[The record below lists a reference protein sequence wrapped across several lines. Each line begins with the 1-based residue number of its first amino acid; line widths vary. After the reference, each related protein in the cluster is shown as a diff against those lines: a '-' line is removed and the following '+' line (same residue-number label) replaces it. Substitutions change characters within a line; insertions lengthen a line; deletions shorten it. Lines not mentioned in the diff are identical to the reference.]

1 MISYLLKLLALILA
15 SFAVIFTYYWKDFS
29 FHNESFSWYAIYI
42 VFILI
47 SYSIY
52 KFFQIFLTEDKVRFS
67 PFSIF
72 LYFILHLFLLNIVFF
87 SVSSQ
92 PLGYSMILFFKI
104 IFYSIIPIFLV
115 LMSYSAWK
123 KILNYVSS
131 FSSETI
137 TFKFLSSL
145 WLGFSIF
152 LTILTILWSLGLYNI
167 YSVLFI
173 VLLFVWLSFKELKDT
188 FSSIFSYNIEF
199 EKHETESDDIFK
211 QINFY
216 LLSSEFL
223 FIVLTFLLSVNLIN
237 IVRPM
242 PIGWDDLWVYMNY
255 PQMMA
260 LSWDIKW
267 FWMVAWQTFTWIG
280 FMIHSN
286 VQAFFLNNVGWI
298 LSSIV
303 MVLAV
308 WDLLKNTKKTFI
320 NIPLLVATMIMSM
333 PMVIFQQAKDMK
345 LDTGLLFMTVIAMY
359 MIYYIFLKYIG
370 YTEEISI
377 KNKNWKISEKISTIN
392 WKETIEIKVEEK
404 TEKTFSLF
412 SYKFNSFW
420 ESDLFKNKSY
430 LVYIFIIWIIAWIAF
445 AIKFTTLMLVIAFVW
460 IIFFAKLWFSWFLW
474 YFAIFLAIFTKA
486 NLWSYMNVVYPKD
499 NISLINNFSYT
510 AIFVWILLLIY
521 SVYKYKIKAFKKTLI
536 LLVIFSV
543 WFVTS
548 ILPWIAKNIY
558 ESAPNITISSLLFGK
573 WTNFNL
579 DYTKIYTK
587 EQIADI
593 EKKYSSAL
601 SINSSWTT
609 ENEDMWRYLGYD
621 KWANNFLKMPYN
633 LTMQT
638 NQRWEFTD
646 ITFLYLALL
655 PVVLLFLAF
664 RFNFLAI
671 GIIWLLWLEYLLFVD
686 SIWISNFIIFLDKYS
701 SIFLWLDNLINILN
715 YDFFKHIDL
724 LYSNLHNNFT
734 YFIWSFELPWAY
746 LPIFLSF
753 LFPAIYFIYWL
764 KNDKKSQLFRL
775 NMIFAFVYI
784 FLWTIAAF
792 WIVWYGIALYFSLI
806 LMIAIWLD
814 YLSSY
819 FDNDS
824 DKEKIIKLFWSIIA
838 LWVVSVY
845 FFNSSFPH
853 WFTNLQSSSYI
864 SFKAWQ
870 VSQVIGIFDSHPDYF
885 KILFELNIKD
895 EMKAKIV
902 SDVKSMATNESLVK
916 ILEKIT
922 TAEDL
927 DNLLKEIQTQ
937 EINWADALTMQ
948 NLRQE
953 SNKLRE
959 ALYDATLYPTKE
971 TKNKEWIYR
980 IGTFLKYFISE
991 NQSRFLD
998 DSLVTEFHK
1007 YIYDENPDIAIE
1019 RIKKLWAK
1027 YFLTDLNAATIDK
1040 DPRHDLTTRFEE
1052 LLFSYTSP
1060 KLELISTDSMCLQI
1074 ALEDY
1079 KKSDKSESS
1088 KKQYMTI
1095 AWVNY
1100 ESYEK
1105 QTDWTEKTINRW
1117 TKQLACYNYILKL
1130 LQEDK
1135 INETNYSYLVP
1146 IKNYLNQKQITDQ
1159 SELFNIFQQYITHW
1173 WLAVFKI
1180 R

>member
-1 MISYLLKLLALILA
+1 MISYLLKILALILT
-15 SFAVIFTYYWKDFS
+15 SFAVIFTYYGKDFS
-29 FHNESFSWYAIYI
+29 FHNESFSGYALYI
-42 VFILI
+42 VFMLI

-87 SVSSQ
+87 SVSNQ
-92 PLGYSMILFFKI
+92 ALGYSMILFFKI
-104 IFYSIIPIFLV
+104 IFYSIIPIFHI
-115 LMSYSAWK
+115 LMSYSAGK
-123 KILNYVSS
+123 KILNYFSS
-131 FSSETI
+131 FSSETT

-145 WLGFSIF
+145 GLGFSVF
-152 LTILTILWSLGLYNI
+152 LTMLTILGSLGFYNL

-173 VLLFVWLSFKELKDT
+173 VLLFVGLSFKELKDT
-188 FSSIFSYNIEF
+188 FASIFSYKIEF
-199 EKHETESDDIFK
+199 EKHETESEDIFK

-242 PIGWDDLWVYMNY
+242 PIGWDDLGVYMNY

-260 LSWDIKW
+260 LSGDIKG
-267 FWMVAWQTFTWIG
+267 FGMVAWQTFTGIG

-286 VQAFFLNNVGWI
+286 VQAFFLNNVGGI

-308 WDLLKNTKKTFI
+308 GDLLKNTKKTFI

-345 LDTGLLFMTVIAMY
+345 LDTGLLFMSVIAMY

-370 YTEEISI
+370 HTEEISI
-377 KNKNWKISEKISTIN
+377 KNKNGKISEKISTIN
-392 WKETIEIKVEEK
+392 GKETIEIKVEEK
-404 TEKTFSLF
+404 NESKFSLF
-412 SYKFNSFW
+412 SYKFNSFGKK
-420 ESDLFKNKSY
+420 DLFENKSY
-430 LVYIFIIWIIAWIAF
+430 LFYIFVIGIIAGIAF
-445 AIKFTTLMLVIAFVW
+445 AIKFTTLMLVIAFVG
-460 IIFFAKLWFSWFLW
+460 IIFFAKLGFSGFLG

-499 NISLINNFSYT
+499 NISLINNFSYI
-510 AIFVWILLLIY
+510 ALFVGILLLVY
-521 SVYKYKIKAFKKTLI
+521 SVFKYKIEAFKKTLI

-543 WFVTS
+543 GFITS
-548 ILPWIAKNIY
+548 ILPWVAKNIY

-573 WTNFNL
+573 GASFNL

-587 EQIADI
+587 EKIADI

-601 SINSSWTT
+601 SINSSGTT
-609 ENEDMWRYLGYD
+609 ENEDMGRYLGYD
-621 KWANNFLKMPYN
+621 KGVNNFLKMPYN

-638 NQRWEFTD
+638 NQRGEFTD

-655 PVVLLFLAF
+655 PVILLFLAF

-671 GIIWLLWLEYLLFVD
+671 GIIGLLGLEYSLF
-686 SIWISNFIIFLDKYS
+686 SNKLGITEFLAG
-701 SIFLWLDNLINILN
+701 
-715 YDFFKHIDL
+715 
-724 LYSNLHNNFT
+724 
-734 YFIWSFELPWAY
+734 FELPEAY

-753 LFPAIYFIYWL
+753 LLPTIYFIYGL

-792 WIVWYGIALYFSLI
+792 GIVWYGIPLYFSLI
-806 LMIAIWLD
+806 LMIAIGLD

-824 DKEKIIKLFWSIIA
+824 DKEKIIKLFGSIIS
-838 LWVVSVY
+838 LGIISVY

-853 WFTNLQSSSYI
+853 GFTNLQSASYI
-864 SFKAWQ
+864 SFKAGQ

-895 EMKAKIV
+895 EMKAKVI
-902 SDVKSMATNESLVK
+902 SDVKSMATDPNLIK

-927 DNLLKEIQTQ
+927 DNLLREIQTQ
-937 EINWADALTMQ
+937 NISGADALTMQ

-971 TKNKEWIYR
+971 TKNKEGIYR

-1007 YIYDENPDIAIE
+1007 YIYDENPDIAVE
-1019 RIKKLWAK
+1019 KIKKLGAK

-1040 DPRHDLTTRFEE
+1040 DPRHDLTKRFEE
-1052 LLFSYTSP
+1052 LLFTYTSP
-1060 KLELISTDSMCLQI
+1060 NLELISTDSICLNI
-1074 ALEDY
+1074 ALDDY
-1079 KKSDKSESS
+1079 KKSDKSEAA

-1095 AWVNY
+1095 AGVNY

-1105 QTDWTEKTINRW
+1105 QTDGTEKTILRGE
-1117 TKQLACYNYILKL
+1117 KQLMCYNYILQL
-1130 LQEDK
+1130 LQENK
-1135 INETNYSYLVP
+1135 ISETNYSYLVP
-1146 IKNYLNQKQITDQ
+1146 IKNYLSQNKITDQ
-1159 SELFNIFQQYITHW
+1159 TQLLNIFQQYITHG
-1173 WLAVFKI
+1173 WLAVFKVK
-1180 R
+1180 

>member
-87 SVSSQ
+87 NVSSQ

-123 KILNYVSS
+123 KILNYIPS
-131 FSSETI
+131 FSSET
-137 TFKFLSSL
+137 TSFKFLSIL

-152 LTILTILWSLGLYNI
+152 LTMLTILWSLGLYNL

-188 FSSIFSYNIEF
+188 FSSIFSYKIEF

-404 TEKTFSLF
+404 TEKIFSLF

-420 ESDLFKNKSY
+420 KSDLFKNKSY
-430 LVYIFIIWIIAWIAF
+430 LVYIFIIWIIAGIAF

-460 IIFFAKLWFSWFLW
+460 IIFFAKLGFSWFLW

-499 NISLINNFSYT
+499 NISLINNFSYI
-510 AIFVWILLLIY
+510 AIFIWILLLIY
-521 SVYKYKIKAFKKTLI
+521 SVYKYKIEAFKKTLI

-548 ILPWIAKNIY
+548 ILPWLAKNIY

-587 EQIADI
+587 EQIWEI
-593 EKKYSSAL
+593 EKKYNYNW
-601 SINSSWTT
+601 ITSSWVS
-609 ENEDMWRYLGYD
+609 ENEDLGRYLGYD

-671 GIIWLLWLEYLLFVD
+671 GIIWLLWLEYSLF
-686 SIWISNFIIFLDKYS
+686 SNKLWIAEFLG
-701 SIFLWLDNLINILN
+701 W
-715 YDFFKHIDL
+715 
-724 LYSNLHNNFT
+724 
-734 YFIWSFELPWAY
+734 FELPWAY

-853 WFTNLQSSSYI
+853 WFTNLQSASYI

-895 EMKAKIV
+895 EMKAKII
-902 SDVKSMATNESLVK
+902 SDIKSMATNENLVK

-922 TAEDL
+922 IAEDL

-937 EINWADALTMQ
+937 DISWADALTMQ

-953 SNKLRE
+953 ANKLRE

-998 DSLVTEFHK
+998 DSLVIEFHK

-1040 DPRHDLTTRFEE
+1040 DPRHDLTKRFEE
-1052 LLFSYTSP
+1052 LLFIYTSP
-1060 KLELISTDSMCLQI
+1060 NLELISTDSICLNI
-1074 ALEDY
+1074 ALDDY
-1079 KKSDKSESS
+1079 KKSDKLEAA

-1105 QTDWTEKTINRW
+1105 QTDWTEKTLLRW
-1117 TKQLACYNYILKL
+1117 EKQLMCYNYILQL
-1130 LQEDK
+1130 LQENK

-1146 IKNYLNQKQITDQ
+1146 IKNYLSQNKITDQ
-1159 SELFNIFQQYITHW
+1159 TQLLNIFQQYITHW
-1173 WLAVFKI
+1173 WLAVFKVK
-1180 R
+1180 